1 MARIGWRV
9 FVVGAKRPKK
19 LLPPLYKNSQDKR
32 VIQRKA
38 GIAPEKKTYFFE
50 TWIFLRIPKTN

>member
-19 LLPPLYKNSQDKR
+19 LLPLLYKNSQAKR
-32 VIQRKA
+32 GLKRKA
-38 GIAPEKKTYFFE
+38 GIAPEKYLYF
-50 TWIFLRIPKTN
+50 LKP